1 MTRKC
6 KVRNWPLARFAASV
20 RAQAK
25 RRGVKLTPAAIK
37 QAYDDG
43 LTVQFAVTSL
53 AGAATAK

>member
-6 KVRNWPLARFAASV
+6 KVRNWTLAKFTASV

-43 LTVQFAVTSL
+43 LTVRFAI
-53 AGAATAK
+53 AHAEGGK